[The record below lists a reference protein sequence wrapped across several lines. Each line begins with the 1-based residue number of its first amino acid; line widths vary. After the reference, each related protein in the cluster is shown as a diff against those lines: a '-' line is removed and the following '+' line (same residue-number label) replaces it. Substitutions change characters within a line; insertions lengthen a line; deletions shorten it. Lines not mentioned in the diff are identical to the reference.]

1 MTEPKYTTAYHT
13 EYIVSNIGPNK
24 DNYAIESSFKHDL
37 ITDVITVQYSLI
49 KNWIHSEFN
58 PKLKYKPGAK
68 FRERIATDNYYK
80 LLDILKDIV
89 SKQDVV
95 VTDIFTEKRIATIK
109 LKTKA
114 IK

>member
-24 DNYAIESSFKHDL
+24 DNYAIESWFKHDL

-58 PKLKYKPGAK
+58 PKIKYKPGTK
-68 FRERIATDNYYK
+68 FRERIATDSYYK
-80 LLDILKDIV
+80 LLDILKHII
-89 SKQDVV
+89 SKEKIV
-95 VTDIFTEKRIATIK
+95 VTDQKTQVKQTI
-109 LKTKA
+109 
-114 IK
+114 